1 MRTFTN
7 ILSLACLIAITYSCT
22 PEELSTDNTI
32 NQKEIRADKGNDEGE
47 VEDRKG
53 N

>member
-22 PEELSTDNTI
+22 PEELSTDNMI
-32 NQKEIRADKGNDEGE
+32 NEKEVHANTGHDDEYT
-47 VEDRKG
+47 EDRNG